1 MGDQEQQKPVVIQQG
16 GNGVG
21 LVLAA
26 LIMGGAIVYAV
37 NIWSNT
43 QQQRL
48 RVPAETIQKGVETVK
63 EAIKP
68 GSGSLITLIII
79 LKTTK
84 YSLKESKAFNQSRA
98 SVNIT

>member
-1 MGDQEQQKPVVIQQG
+1 MATTMAIHLRGEQTMGDQEQQKPVVIQQG
-16 GNGVG
+16 GNGVS

-43 QQQRL
+43 QEQRL

-68 GSGSLITLIII
+68 GS
-79 LKTTK
+79 
-84 YSLKESKAFNQSRA
+84 
-98 SVNIT
+98 